1 MSLRHKQDHQGTT
14 MSALPQS
21 ARPPLYKALADYK
34 SALIGVGCFTALINV
49 LMLAPSIYMLQVYDR
64 VLTSQNQTT
73 LAMLT
78 LMVVGFFAFIG
89 LLEMIRSFVV
99 IRIGSELEKRFNL
112 RVYQAAFES
121 NLHAGQRQA
130 GQALGDL
137 TFIRQFLTGP
147 ALFAFFDAPWFPIY
161 LAVIFLFDPWLGVLA
176 SVGTVLLVGLAC
188 LNEWLT
194 RKPLAEASGY
204 SQQSA
209 QLATRHLQQAEAIQ
223 AMGMLEVLRRRWFHV
238 HGRFLALQNRASDTG
253 AVISSISK
261 ALRLCLQSLVLGL
274 GALLV
279 INGDMTA
286 GMMIAGSILMGR
298 VLSPID
304 QLIAVWKQWSS
315 ARLAY
320 GRLDQLLKTYAEPA
334 PRMPLPAPRG
344 QISAEQVSAAPPGK
358 TSPTI
363 QQVSFQLQAGEVL
376 GVLGASGSGKSTLA
390 RVLVGVWPA
399 LGGTVR
405 LDGADM
411 HRWDREALGPYIGY
425 LPQDIELFGGSV
437 AENIARFREGDASAV
452 VAAAQL
458 AGVHELILRL
468 PQGYDTRLGDDGAG
482 LSGGQKQRVAL
493 ARALYGDPRLVV
505 LDEPNSNLDAAGE
518 AALTQAIAEL
528 KSRGCTVVLVTH
540 RTQSLNQTDRLLV
553 LSEGR
558 MQAFGATAQV
568 LQALSG
574 QPSSAQAAQ
583 AHPQSQSRPAAGL
596 SMSRQYGAQN
606 RQSDV

>member
-1 MSLRHKQDHQGTT
+1 MSTSPQGNR
-14 MSALPQS
+14 S
-21 ARPPLYKALADYK
+21 PLYKALADYK
-34 SALIGVGCFTALINV
+34 SALIGVGCFTALINL

-99 IRIGSELEKRFNL
+99 IRIGSELERRFNL
-112 RVYQAAFES
+112 RVYRAAFES

-161 LAVIFLFDPWLGVLA
+161 LAVIFLFDPWLGLLA
-176 SVGTVLLVGLAC
+176 SIGAVLLVALAC

-204 SQQSA
+204 SQQSS
-209 QLATRHLQQAEAIQ
+209 QLASRHLQQAEAIQ
-223 AMGMLEVLRRRWFHV
+223 AMGMLEALRRRWFDV
-238 HGRFLALQNRASDTG
+238 HGRFLALQNRASDIG

-279 INGDMTA
+279 IRGEMTA

-334 PRMPLPAPRG
+334 QRMALPTPHG
-344 QISAEQVSAAPPGK
+344 QLSVEQVSAAPPGK
-358 TSPTI
+358 TLPTV
-363 QQVSFQLQAGEVL
+363 QHVSFQLQAGEVL

-390 RVLVGVWPA
+390 RVLVGVWPV
-399 LGGTVR
+399 LGGAVR

-437 AENIARFREGDASAV
+437 AQNIARFRDGDGSGEASAV

-468 PQGYDTRLGDDGAG
+468 PQGYDTVLSDDGGG

-493 ARALYGDPRLVV
+493 ARALYGEPKLVV
-505 LDEPNSNLDAAGE
+505 LDEPNSNLDTAGE
-518 AALTQAIAEL
+518 AALTEAIGQL
-528 KSRGCTVVLVTH
+528 KARGCTVVLVTH
-540 RTQSLNQTDRLLV
+540 RTPSLTQTDRLLV

-558 MQAFGATAQV
+558 MQAFGPTAQV

-574 QPSSAQAAQ
+574 QPAAPSQAQLRSA
-583 AHPQSQSRPAAGL
+583 PAGL
-596 SMSRQYGAQN
+596 SMSRQYGTQN